1 MKHFSYKQMPVKR
14 AWCLLSVMLLC
25 ACAATAQD
33 KRPTN
38 ADGTIVE
45 QVPCAPRTDSYA
57 QFMKS
62 YEPFYTEEVEAA
74 KRQGIAMQPFD
85 KLKPRL
91 ASKEE
96 FERRK
101 MYAGMECR
109 RIKYMSDNLKVV
121 AHIWKPQNTD
131 GKKLPLII
139 YNRGGN
145 REFGKN
151 ADWMRSGFYTYV
163 SQGFVVIASQYRGN
177 DGGEGREEF
186 GGADVKDV
194 MNLIPLAKSLG
205 YVDMNNVFL
214 LGGSRGGMMTY
225 LALKDGFPANA
236 AAVVGGVTD
245 LASNGARRPEMMNQ
259 FRELMPDFD
268 KRREEHLQAR
278 SAVRWAERIN
288 VPVLI
293 LHGGADW
300 RVETNQALT
309 FAQRLQQLGKNYELI
324 IYAKDDHGLSFNRT
338 NSDDRIVEWFKEYMK

>member
-1 MKHFSYKQMPVKR
+1 MKR
-14 AWCLLSVMLLC
+14 AWSLLPVIVLC
-25 ACAATAQD
+25 ACGVVVAQD
-33 KRPTN
+33 KRLT
-38 ADGTIVE
+38 ATDGAIVE
-45 QVPCAPRTDSYA
+45 QSSCAARTDTYE

-74 KRQGIAMQPFD
+74 KRQGIVMQPFD

-101 MYAGMECR
+101 IYAGMECQ
-109 RIKYMSDNLKVV
+109 RIKYMSDGLKVV
-121 AHIWKPQNTD
+121 GHIWKPKNTD

-151 ADWMRSGFYTYV
+151 ADWMRAGFYTYV

-186 GGADVKDV
+186 GGADVRDV

-205 YVDMNNVFL
+205 YVDMNNLFL

-225 LALKDGFPANA
+225 LALKDGIPVNA

-245 LASNGARRPEMMNQ
+245 LAANGVRRPEMMNQ
-259 FRELMPDFD
+259 FRELMPDFER
-268 KRREEHLQAR
+268 RREEHLQAR

-300 RVETNQALT
+300 RVETNQALA
-309 FAQRLQQLGKNYELI
+309 FAQKLQQLGKTYELI

-338 NSDDRIVEWFKEYMK
+338 NSDDKIIEWFKEHKK